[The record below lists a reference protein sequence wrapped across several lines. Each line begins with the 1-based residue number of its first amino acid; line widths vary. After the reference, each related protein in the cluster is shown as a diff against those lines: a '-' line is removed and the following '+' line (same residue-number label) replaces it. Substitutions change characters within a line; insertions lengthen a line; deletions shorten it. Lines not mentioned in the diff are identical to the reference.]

1 MAKPSSGRERNSL
14 ARRIFIG
21 MASFAVLAMVVFG
34 IAATT
39 VFYHS
44 YEHDAEARLAEQ
56 TAQTAQHVDGAPAA
70 RAEKYLAS
78 LPWSSLRCTL
88 IAEDGTVLYDNQAD
102 PATMGN
108 HANRAEVRQAEQGGQ
123 SSVARYSD
131 TLGVDTVYAA
141 QRLSDGS
148 VVRLAQ
154 TRRSLIAFLG
164 GLFLPLTVAAAVIVI
179 VAFVLSR
186 ALTRRIMRPIDQ
198 LDLTHPLDNDA
209 YAEMQPLL
217 GRIDEQ
223 QSELRRQNKELEAA
237 VEARREF
244 SANVS
249 HEMKT
254 PLQVIGGYA
263 ELMEAGMVSPDDTRK
278 FAGLIH
284 DEAKSMR
291 TLIDDVLTL
300 SRLDESALG
309 QSEMADVDLV
319 WLAEQVRRRLQSV
332 ADERQVTLAVAA
344 APDAGALY
352 VYGSETL
359 LAETLYNLVDNGI
372 RYNHPQGRV
381 TVSLAAADSDQGPRV
396 RVRVA
401 DTGPGIPP
409 AMRQRVFERFYRLEE
424 GRSRET
430 GGTGLGLAIVKH
442 TVQRYGGSVHIEDNP
457 GGGSVFVI
465 DLPRDH
471 GDAAAAPEGA
481 AAGSAAERDAA
492 AADSPADVRGE
503 AGPHE
508 PGRHE

>member
-1 MAKPSSGRERNSL
+1 MAKPSDGTKRSSL

-34 IAATT
+34 IAAMT
-39 VFYHS
+39 VFYYS
-44 YEHDAEARLAEQ
+44 YEHDAENRLADQ
-56 TAQTAQHVDGAPAA
+56 TAQTAERVEGTSTVAA
-70 RAEKYLAS
+70 KQYLAS

-88 IAEDGTVLYDNQAD
+88 IAKDGTVLYDNQAD
-102 PATMGN
+102 PASMGN
-108 HANRAEVRQAEQGGQ
+108 HANRTEVQQAEESGQ

-141 QRLSDGS
+141 KRLSDGT

-164 GLFLPLTVAAAVIVI
+164 GLFLPLTVAAAGIIV

-186 ALTRRIMRPIDQ
+186 ALTQRIMRPINQ
-198 LDLTHPLDNDA
+198 LDLTRPRENNV

-217 GRIDEQ
+217 ARIDEQ

-263 ELMEAGMVSPDDTRK
+263 ELIEAGMVSPEDTRK

-309 QSEMADVDLV
+309 QSEMADVDMA
-319 WLAEQVRRRLQSV
+319 WLAEQVRQRLQSV
-332 ADERQVTLAVAA
+332 ADERQVTLAVEPASDER
-344 APDAGALY
+344 PLY

-359 LAETLYNLVDNGI
+359 LAETLYNLVDNAL
-372 RYNHPQGRV
+372 RYNHPRGSV
-381 TVSLAAADSDQGPRV
+381 TVSLAGTTTHQGARV
-396 RVRVA
+396 QVWVA

-409 AMRQRVFERFYRLEE
+409 EMRTRVFERFYRLEE

-442 TVQRYGGSVHIEDNP
+442 TVQRYGGSVRIEDNP

-465 DLPRDH
+465 DLPRHEHEAAALRAVDER
-471 GDAAAAPEGA
+471 GDASDSPDARVGRTSAR
-481 AAGSAAERDAA
+481 AAGK
-492 AADSPADVRGE
+492 E
-503 AGPHE
+503 AGFRE
-508 PGRHE
+508 